1 MKIFKLNMIV
11 LLVLL
16 FAHEAKAQQGKADTA
31 AKAQESA
38 AELAKKLSNP
48 VASLI
53 SVPFQNNTDYGIG
66 PYNGS
71 KNTTNFQPVI
81 PLALSKSTNLIVRA
95 ILPFISQ
102 RDISGPNTSEVGLSD
117 ITATAFFA
125 PSNTK
130 NGLIYAAG
138 PVFLIPTGTDKYLGT
153 QKFGIGPSGLI
164 LQQTGPLTYGLL
176 FNQIW
181 SVAGSAD
188 RVNVN
193 QLFMQPFFAFNWK
206 SGAGLGINSEMTE
219 NWQASTFTAYI
230 NPALT
235 GVTKLGSQTV
245 QLGLGPRIPVCG
257 PNHPDFGFRGVLTL
271 VFPK

>member
-1 MKIFKLNMIV
+1 MNFFKLIIFT
-11 LLVLL
+11 LLCYIGFVGL
-16 FAHEAKAQQGKADTA
+16 AKAQTKPDTIPKAP
-31 AKAQESA
+31 QSA
-38 AELAKKLSNP
+38 ADLAKKLSNP

-53 SVPFQNNTDYGIG
+53 SVPFQNNTDYGFG

-81 PLALSKSTNLIVRA
+81 PIVISPSMNMIVRT
-95 ILPFISQ
+95 ILPFVTQ
-102 RDISGPNTSEVGLSD
+102 RDITGPNTSQVGLGD

-125 PSNTK
+125 PSKVN
-130 NGLIYAAG
+130 NGLIYGAG
-138 PVFLIPTGTDKYLGT
+138 PAFLIPTGTDKYLGT

-164 LQQTGPLTYGLL
+164 LQQAGGFTYGML

-181 SVAGSAD
+181 SVAGSSD
-188 RVNVN
+188 RANVD
-193 QLFMQPFFAFNWK
+193 QLFAQPFFTLNFK
-206 SGAGLGINSEMTE
+206 SGAGLGVNSEMTQ

-230 NPALT
+230 NPSVSA
-235 GVTKLGSQTV
+235 VTKLGTQIV

>member
-1 MKIFKLNMIV
+1 MKISKLITLT
-11 LLVLL
+11 LLCCIGFIEL
-16 FAHEAKAQQGKADTA
+16 ANAQTKTDTIPKAP
-31 AKAQESA
+31 ESA
-38 AELAKKLSNP
+38 ADLAKKLSNP

-53 SVPFQNNTDYGIG
+53 SVPFQNSTDYGFG

-81 PLALSKSTNLIVRA
+81 PMQLSASTNM
-95 ILPFISQ
+95 ILRVIIPFVTQ
-102 RDISGPNTSEVGLSD
+102 RDITGPNTSQVGLSD
-117 ITATAFFA
+117 ITATAFFS

-130 NGLIYAAG
+130 NGLVYAAG
-138 PVFLIPTGTDKYLGT
+138 PAFLIPTGTDKYLGT

-164 LQQTGPLTYGLL
+164 LQQSGGFTFGAL

-188 RVNVN
+188 RADVD
-193 QLFMQPFFAFNWK
+193 QLYLQPFFALNFK
-206 SGAGLGINSEMTE
+206 SGAGLGVNSEMTQ

-230 NPALT
+230 NPSVSA
-235 GVTKLGSQTV
+235 VTKLGTQTV